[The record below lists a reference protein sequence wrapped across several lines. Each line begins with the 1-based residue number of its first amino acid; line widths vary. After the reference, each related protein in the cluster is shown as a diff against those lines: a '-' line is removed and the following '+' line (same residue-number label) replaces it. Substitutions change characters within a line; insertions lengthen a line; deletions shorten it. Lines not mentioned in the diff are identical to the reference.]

1 MTKFML
7 SPRHEALQGEVE
19 VWLVLDGVVVHPKGA
34 QVLEGSQGLHHAELG
49 DVVEGEV

>member
-19 VWLVLDGVVVHPKGA
+19 VWLMLDRVVIDPKGA
-34 QVLEGSQGLHHAELG
+34 QVPEGSQGLHHAELSN
-49 DVVEGEV
+49 VVEGEV